1 MNFISGGGSSP
12 AQMSLIDILFPGL
25 SVVSASVQQL
35 LAGNLDSYTR
45 LFCTLGVF
53 VLFTRYAVRYVW
65 DLVRSYFMSTLHVSY
80 YDEAYDML
88 VDWIAQ
94 QPFVHN
100 AQSLIARVRSP
111 QRTTIQNQA
120 KKKPLTFSPW
130 DGSFP
135 FWYKGHLLIL
145 YCMVKDHR
153 EDIYISSIGLYPN
166 ILKELVEECRGRYL
180 NNINK
185 KITVFEHR
193 EGEWK
198 KTRLR
203 AIRPISTVI
212 MDKQVQDDLLGDM
225 KDFLDEDTQKWYA
238 DRGIPY
244 QRGYLLYGPPG
255 TGKSSFS
262 LSLAGEFELD
272 IYTLQL
278 SGISDSKLM
287 KLFAELPPHCIVL
300 LEDVDAA
307 GMGRRDD
314 ADTDQENNSGSGVT
328 LSGLLNV
335 VDGVSSQEGRV
346 LIMTTNHIEHLDEAL
361 IRPGRADKRVHF
373 KLADG
378 KISAQLF
385 HTVFKQTPDHKQAK
399 KQSSDETIE
408 RLAKD
413 FASKV
418 PDQIFSPAEVLSFL
432 LERKN
437 SPFDAVTA
445 VEGWVAKAK
454 ETASQL
460 KREGSWVQE
469 SGC

>member
-1 MNFISGGGSSP
+1 
-12 AQMSLIDILFPGL
+12 
-25 SVVSASVQQL
+25 
-35 LAGNLDSYTR
+35 
-45 LFCTLGVF
+45 
-53 VLFTRYAVRYVW
+53 
-65 DLVRSYFMSTLHVSY
+65 
-80 YDEAYDML
+80 ML
-88 VDWIAQ
+88 VDWIAHQ
-94 QPFVHN
+94 SFVRN
-100 AQSLIARVRSP
+100 AHSMIARVRSP
-111 QRTTIQNQA
+111 QRTTIQSQA

-145 YCMVKDHR
+145 HCAVKDHR

-166 ILKELVEECRGRYL
+166 ILKELVEECRESYL
-180 NNINK
+180 NKIDK

-193 EGEWK
+193 EGDWK

-203 AIRPISTVI
+203 PVRPISTVI
-212 MDKQVQDDLLGDM
+212 MDKQVQNDLLRDV
-225 KDFLDEDTQKWYA
+225 KDFLNEDTQKWYA

-244 QRGYLLYGPPG
+244 QRGYLLFGPPG

-314 ADTDQENNSGSGVT
+314 SNADQDNKSSSAVT

-335 VDGVSSQEGRV
+335 LDGVSSQEGRV
-346 LIMTTNHIEHLDEAL
+346 LVMTTNHIEQLDKAL
-361 IRPGRADKRVHF
+361 IRPGRTDKKVHF
-373 KLADG
+373 KLADE
-378 KISAQLF
+378 KVSAQLF
-385 HTVFKQTPDHKQAK
+385 HTVFKQTPNHKQSEGK
-399 KQSSDETIE
+399 FGDDKIE

-418 PDQIFSPAEVLSFL
+418 PEEVFSPAEVLSFL

-437 SPFDAVTA
+437 SPFDAVTG
-445 VEGWVAKAK
+445 VDSWVAKAK
-454 ETASQL
+454 GTTSQM
-460 KREGSWVQE
+460 KREGSWVQD
-469 SGC
+469 G

>member
-1 MNFISGGGSSP
+1 
-12 AQMSLIDILFPGL
+12 
-25 SVVSASVQQL
+25 
-35 LAGNLDSYTR
+35 
-45 LFCTLGVF
+45 
-53 VLFTRYAVRYVW
+53 
-65 DLVRSYFMSTLHVSY
+65 
-80 YDEAYDML
+80 ML

-94 QPFVHN
+94 QPFAHN

-111 QRTTIQNQA
+111 QRTIIQNQA

-145 YCMVKDHR
+145 HCVVKDHR

-166 ILKELVEECRGRYL
+166 ILKELVEECRGTYL

-193 EGEWK
+193 EGDWK

-203 AIRPISTVI
+203 AIRPISTII
-212 MDKQVQDDLLGDM
+212 MDKKIQDDLLRDV

-244 QRGYLLYGPPG
+244 QRGYLLHGPPG

-262 LSLAGEFELD
+262 LSLAGEYELD

-300 LEDVDAA
+300 LEDVDVA

-314 ADTDQENNSGSGVT
+314 VDTDQENNPGPGVT

-335 VDGVSSQEGRV
+335 LDGVSSQEGRV

-361 IRPGRADKRVHF
+361 IRPGRADKKVYF
-373 KLADG
+373 KLADR

-399 KQSSDETIE
+399 KQFGGETIE
-408 RLAKD
+408 RLANN

-418 PDQIFSPAEVLSFL
+418 PDEVFSPADVLSFL
-432 LERKN
+432 LEQKN
-437 SPFDAVTA
+437 SPFGAVA
-445 VEGWVAKAK
+445 EVENWVAKAK
-454 ETASQL
+454 TASPL
-460 KREGSWVQE
+460 KREGSWVE
-469 SGC
+469 EGR

>member
-1 MNFISGGGSSP
+1 
-12 AQMSLIDILFPGL
+12 
-25 SVVSASVQQL
+25 
-35 LAGNLDSYTR
+35 
-45 LFCTLGVF
+45 
-53 VLFTRYAVRYVW
+53 
-65 DLVRSYFMSTLHVSY
+65 
-80 YDEAYDML
+80 ML
-88 VDWIAQ
+88 VDWIAH

-100 AQSLIARVRSP
+100 AHTLIARVRSP
-111 QRTTIQNQA
+111 QRATTQLRGR
-120 KKKPLTFSPW
+120 KKALTFSPW

-145 YCMVKDHR
+145 HCAVKDHR
-153 EDIYISSIGLYPN
+153 EDIRISSIGLYPN
-166 ILKELVEECRGRYL
+166 ILKELIEECRGKYL
-180 NNINK
+180 DNIDK

-203 AIRPISTVI
+203 PIRPISTVI
-212 MDKQVQDDLLGDM
+212 MDKQVQDDLLGDV
-225 KDFLDEDTQKWYA
+225 KDFLNEDTQRWYA

-287 KLFAELPPHCIVL
+287 ALFAELPPHCIVL

-307 GMGRRDD
+307 GMGRRENTD
-314 ADTDQENNSGSGVT
+314 ADQENKQSTRVT

-335 VDGVSSQEGRV
+335 LDGVSSQEGRV
-346 LIMTTNHIEHLDEAL
+346 LVMTTNHIEHLDEAL
-361 IRPGRADKRVHF
+361 IRPGRTDKKVHF
-373 KLADG
+373 KLADETT
-378 KISAQLF
+378 STQLF
-385 HTVFKQTPDHKQAK
+385 HTVFKRTLDFKQPEERFG
-399 KQSSDETIE
+399 DETID
-408 RLAKD
+408 RLAEN

-418 PDQIFSPAEVLSFL
+418 PDQVFSPAEVLSFL

-437 SPFDAVTA
+437 SPIDAVNG
-445 VEGWVAKAK
+445 VKDWVSRAK
-454 ETASQL
+454 EAASQL